1 MRLPTQTV
9 IQMYQDNLFRI
20 AFSICQNREDA
31 EDVVQETFLRYHSGA
46 VDFNDEMHIRAWL
59 IRVTI
64 NQSKNML
71 RTFWHR
77 NRTSL
82 EDYMER
88 LNFSDTESQE
98 LFETVMKL
106 PEKYR
111 TVIHLFY
118 YEDYS
123 IKEIA
128 DILKISESNVKVRLN
143 RGRTVLRDTL
153 KEAWDYEQSE

>member
-1 MRLPTQTV
+1 MNCVIIERPFNTRKEDVTMRLPTQTV

-71 RTFWHR
+71 RTFR
-77 NRTSL
+77 NEFVKMIFVSFLNSNIYLLKKRLTSRVGIFL
-82 EDYMER
+82 E
-88 LNFSDTESQE
+88 T
-98 LFETVMKL
+98 
-106 PEKYR
+106 P
-111 TVIHLFY
+111 
-118 YEDYS
+118 YS
-123 IKEIA
+123 KASSHFPIA
-128 DILKISESNVKVRLN
+128 SH
-143 RGRTVLRDTL
+143 
-153 KEAWDYEQSE
+153 

>member
-1 MRLPTQTV
+1 MNCVIIERPFNTRKEDVTMRLPTQTV

-71 RTFWHR
+71 RTFR
-77 NRTSL
+77 NEFVKMIFVSFLNSNIYPLKNLLTSRVCIAL
-82 EDYMER
+82 E
-88 LNFSDTESQE
+88 T
-98 LFETVMKL
+98 
-106 PEKYR
+106 P
-111 TVIHLFY
+111 
-118 YEDYS
+118 YS
-123 IKEIA
+123 KASSHFPIA
-128 DILKISESNVKVRLN
+128 SH
-143 RGRTVLRDTL
+143 
-153 KEAWDYEQSE
+153 

>member
-1 MRLPTQTV
+1 
-9 IQMYQDNLFRI
+9 
-20 AFSICQNREDA
+20 
-31 EDVVQETFLRYHSGA
+31 
-46 VDFNDEMHIRAWL
+46 
-59 IRVTI
+59 
-64 NQSKNML
+64 
-71 RTFWHR
+71 
-77 NRTSL
+77 
-82 EDYMER
+82 MEQ

-128 DILKISESNVKVRLN
+128 DILKISKSNVKVRLN
-143 RGRTVLRDTL
+143 RGRTVLSDTL

>member
-1 MRLPTQTV
+1 MNCVIIERPFNTRKEDVTMRLPTQTV

-71 RTFWHR
+71 RTFGNEFVKMIFVSFLNSNIYPLKNLPTSR
-77 NRTSL
+77 VCISL
-82 EDYMER
+82 E
-88 LNFSDTESQE
+88 T
-98 LFETVMKL
+98 
-106 PEKYR
+106 P
-111 TVIHLFY
+111 
-118 YEDYS
+118 YS
-123 IKEIA
+123 KAYSHFPIA
-128 DILKISESNVKVRLN
+128 SH
-143 RGRTVLRDTL
+143 
-153 KEAWDYEQSE
+153 

>member
-71 RTFWHR
+71 RTFGNEFVKMISLIFLNLTNRLKR
-77 NRTSL
+77 NLL
-82 EDYMER
+82 EPRVCIY
-88 LNFSDTESQE
+88 
-98 LFETVMKL
+98 
-106 PEKYR
+106 P
-111 TVIHLFY
+111 
-118 YEDYS
+118 
-123 IKEIA
+123 
-128 DILKISESNVKVRLN
+128 
-143 RGRTVLRDTL
+143 
-153 KEAWDYEQSE
+153 

>member
-82 EDYMER
+82 EDYMEQ
-88 LNFSDTESQE
+88 LNFSDTPFLKSIVPRNTFSAASFKVPSTWISQ
-98 LFETVMKL
+98 FVFL
-106 PEKYR
+106 PK
-111 TVIHLFY
+111 
-118 YEDYS
+118 
-123 IKEIA
+123 
-128 DILKISESNVKVRLN
+128 
-143 RGRTVLRDTL
+143 
-153 KEAWDYEQSE
+153 

>member
-82 EDYMER
+82 EDYMEQ

-111 TVIHLFY
+111 TAVNTCIAIVNFVEICMLHTSLSIYHSLYKSISGKPPLVSLF
-118 YEDYS
+118 S
-123 IKEIA
+123 
-128 DILKISESNVKVRLN
+128 RC
-143 RGRTVLRDTL
+143 R
-153 KEAWDYEQSE
+153 

>member
-71 RTFWHR
+71 RTFRCKFHCR
-77 NRTSL
+77 NG
-82 EDYMER
+82 
-88 LNFSDTESQE
+88 F
-98 LFETVMKL
+98 
-106 PEKYR
+106 
-111 TVIHLFY
+111 
-118 YEDYS
+118 
-123 IKEIA
+123 
-128 DILKISESNVKVRLN
+128 SESGSPGIKVLQPIFHKRVVLQISLY
-143 RGRTVLRDTL
+143 RIEFHHTV
-153 KEAWDYEQSE
+153 

>member
-9 IQMYQDNLFRI
+9 IQTYQENLFRI
-20 AFSICQNREDA
+20 AFSSCQNREDA
-31 EDVVQETFLRYHSGA
+31 EDVVQETFLRYHSNA
-46 VDFNDEMHIRAWL
+46 MDFNDEMHIRAWL

-82 EDYMER
+82 EDYMEQ
-88 LNFSDTESQE
+88 LNFPDPESQE

-106 PEKYR
+106 PDWHPSSVCQMASVWQQPEVPGCIRYFLPQMAR
-111 TVIHLFY
+111 R
-118 YEDYS
+118 
-123 IKEIA
+123 
-128 DILKISESNVKVRLN
+128 SNTMQK
-143 RGRTVLRDTL
+143 TL
-153 KEAWDYEQSE
+153 PCLSVSNQPIRPMST

>member
-1 MRLPTQTV
+1 MNCVIIERPFNTRKEDVTMRLPTQTV

-31 EDVVQETFLRYHSGA
+31 EDVVQETFLRYHSNA
-46 VDFNDEMHIRAWL
+46 MDFNDEMHIRAWL

-82 EDYMER
+82 DC
-88 LNFSDTESQE
+88 T
-98 LFETVMKL
+98 
-106 PEKYR
+106 
-111 TVIHLFY
+111 
-118 YEDYS
+118 
-123 IKEIA
+123 
-128 DILKISESNVKVRLN
+128 KV
-143 RGRTVLRDTL
+143 T
-153 KEAWDYEQSE
+153 

>member
-71 RTFWHR
+71 RTFGNEFVKMIFVSFLNSYIYLLKKR
-77 NRTSL
+77 LTSRVGIFL
-82 EDYMER
+82 E
-88 LNFSDTESQE
+88 T
-98 LFETVMKL
+98 
-106 PEKYR
+106 P
-111 TVIHLFY
+111 
-118 YEDYS
+118 YS
-123 IKEIA
+123 KASSHFPIA
-128 DILKISESNVKVRLN
+128 SH
-143 RGRTVLRDTL
+143 
-153 KEAWDYEQSE
+153 

>member
-1 MRLPTQTV
+1 MNCVIIERPFNTRKEDVTMRLPTQTV

-71 RTFWHR
+71 RTFG
-77 NRTSL
+77 NEFVKMIFVSFLNSNIYLLKKCLTSRVGIFL
-82 EDYMER
+82 E
-88 LNFSDTESQE
+88 T
-98 LFETVMKL
+98 
-106 PEKYR
+106 P
-111 TVIHLFY
+111 
-118 YEDYS
+118 YS
-123 IKEIA
+123 KASSHFPIA
-128 DILKISESNVKVRLN
+128 SH
-143 RGRTVLRDTL
+143 
-153 KEAWDYEQSE
+153 

>member
-1 MRLPTQTV
+1 MNCVIIERPFNTRKEDVTMRLPTQTV

-71 RTFWHR
+71 RTFGNEFVKMIFVSFPNSNIYLLKKR
-77 NRTSL
+77 LTSRVGIFL
-82 EDYMER
+82 E
-88 LNFSDTESQE
+88 T
-98 LFETVMKL
+98 
-106 PEKYR
+106 P
-111 TVIHLFY
+111 
-118 YEDYS
+118 YS
-123 IKEIA
+123 KASSHFPIA
-128 DILKISESNVKVRLN
+128 SH
-143 RGRTVLRDTL
+143 
-153 KEAWDYEQSE
+153 

>member
-1 MRLPTQTV
+1 MNCVIIERPFNTRKEDVTMRLPTQTV

-71 RTFWHR
+71 RTFGNEFVKMIFVSFLNSNIYPLKNLPTSR
-77 NRTSL
+77 VCISL
-82 EDYMER
+82 ETPYSKAYSH
-88 LNFSDTESQE
+88 FPIAS
-98 LFETVMKL
+98 
-106 PEKYR
+106 
-111 TVIHLFY
+111 HL
-118 YEDYS
+118 
-123 IKEIA
+123 
-128 DILKISESNVKVRLN
+128 
-143 RGRTVLRDTL
+143 
-153 KEAWDYEQSE
+153 Q